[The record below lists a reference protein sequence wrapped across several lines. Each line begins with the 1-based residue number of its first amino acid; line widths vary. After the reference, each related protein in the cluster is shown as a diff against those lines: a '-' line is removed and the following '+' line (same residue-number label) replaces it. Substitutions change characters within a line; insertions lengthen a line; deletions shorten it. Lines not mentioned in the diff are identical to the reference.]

1 MQYKH
6 VRRKLSQ
13 GSMDSQDHGNIDQK
27 NALGGCAF
35 AQVIGANILAAYTP
49 FLANFV
55 ARQSAGKKTTH
66 LLNPPAIVKM
76 AAKAAWPLLPVCL
89 LPPERKNIP

>member
-1 MQYKH
+1 MQYKQ
-6 VRRKLSQ
+6 VRRKIGSSMAMGSQ
-13 GSMDSQDHGNIDQK
+13 KHRKIDQK

-55 ARQSAGKKTTH
+55 ARQSAGKKQHTF
-66 LLNPPAIVKM
+66 
-76 AAKAAWPLLPVCL
+76 
-89 LPPERKNIP
+89 